1 MLHYVH
7 SNLIHSSQKLEAYQM
22 FLYQRKKMCFIY
34 TMQYYLTIKNKNIM
48 NFASKWMKVE
58 NILREVTQTPKDMYD
73 MYSKISEYYLRG
85 IKYL

>member
-1 MLHYVH
+1 
-7 SNLIHSSQKLEAYQM
+7 
-22 FLYQRKKMCFIY
+22 MCFIY

-58 NILREVTQTPKDMYD
+58 NILREVTQTQKDMYD